1 MVVLNN
7 ISDAKDFIDLVDSVR
22 QDGWQLPHGAL
33 NDYLIAGGLD
43 VGIVELSP
51 WDTVTGYLEIY
62 YFGTVGCGDYPAVRD
77 PSPQLVDWA
86 RRELVRDAVY
96 GHTSR
101 VFTYIAQ
108 KGLARAD

>member
-1 MVVLNN
+1 VVVLNN

-22 QDGWQLPHGAL
+22 QDGWQMPHGAL
-33 NDYLIAGGLD
+33 NDYVIADGLD
-43 VGIVELSP
+43 VEIVELSP

-62 YFGTVGCGDYPAVRD
+62 YWGNN
-77 PSPQLVDWA
+77 PSPELTSWA
-86 RRELVRDAVY
+86 RRELANDAVY
-96 GHTSR
+96 GHVSR